1 MDRSARGIPEQPL
14 RVAAVQMESVPGDKD
29 ANLATVEA
37 FVARAAQA
45 GVQLIAFPEC
55 CVTGYWF
62 LRNLTASHLQQKKK
76 SWGRHCLPQTPAEW
90 ISRSA

>member
-1 MDRSARGIPEQPL
+1 
-14 RVAAVQMESVPGDKD
+14 MESLPGDKA
-29 ANLATVEA
+29 ANLAAIET
-37 FVARAAQA
+37 FVARAARA
-45 GVQLIAFPEC
+45 GAQLVAFPEC